1 MRIFSFHLLD
11 DWKLWMCFE
20 QEVALA
26 KRQFGKINTIPGGG
40 STGPEMDPG
49 EVCAP
54 SCGRGDEEGRPRETS
69 WDE

>member
-1 MRIFSFHLLD
+1 
-11 DWKLWMCFE
+11 MCFE